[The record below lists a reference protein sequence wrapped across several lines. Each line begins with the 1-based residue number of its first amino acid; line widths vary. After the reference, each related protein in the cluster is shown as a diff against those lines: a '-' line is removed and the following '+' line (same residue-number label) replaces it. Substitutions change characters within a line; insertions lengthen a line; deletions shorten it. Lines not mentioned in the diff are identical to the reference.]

1 MDPFQCEAKKTYDST
16 SACESVKCNG
26 SAYSFEFSCAKLYGI
41 VSTYRLVDRELRRH
55 STSGN

>member
-1 MDPFQCEAKKTYDST
+1 MVPFQYEAKKTYDST

-41 VSTYRLVDRELRRH
+41 VSTYRLVDREL
-55 STSGN
+55 